1 MSLTY
6 DQLPESVRK
15 IYPWPGADHEVAP
28 GVNQHYVDVGK
39 GDPVLMVHG
48 NPTWSFYYRNLIHGL
63 SDTYRCVAVD
73 HVGCGLSSKPADY
86 AYRLENHV
94 SNLVTLIETLDLK
107 DITLVVHDWGGAIGL
122 GAACRVPERIKQ
134 LVIFNTGVFEG
145 PLPASI
151 RVCRLP
157 LIGDV
162 VIRRFNGFLGTGLIR
177 AIADKKR
184 LRNGV
189 EDGFRAP
196 YKNYADRITHLRF
209 VQDIPLE
216 DSHPSRELFLSI
228 GEDMKQFADRPAL
241 MVWGEQD
248 FCFTTFYRDEFAKRL
263 PKVESH
269 GFADSDHWVIEDAHE
284 RIVPLMRDFLKRN
297 A

>member
-1 MSLTY
+1 VSLSY
-6 DQLPESVRK
+6 NDLPESVRN

-28 GVNQHYVDVGK
+28 GVNQHYVDVGE

-48 NPTWSFYYRNLIHGL
+48 NPTWSFYYRNLIKGL
-63 SDTYRCVAVD
+63 MSDYRCIAVD

-86 AYRLENHV
+86 SYRLENHV
-94 SNLVTLIETLDLK
+94 SNLVKLIEDLDLN
-107 DITLVVHDWGGAIGL
+107 DITLVVHDWGGAIGF

-134 LVIFNTGVFEG
+134 VVIFNTGVFEG

-151 RVCRLP
+151 KLCRLP
-157 LIGDV
+157 LVGDV

-184 LRNGV
+184 LQGGV

-196 YKNYADRITHLRF
+196 YRSYKDRITHLRF

-228 GEDMKQFADRPAL
+228 GEQMKQFGDRPAL
-241 MVWGEQD
+241 IIWGEQD
-248 FCFTTFYRDEFAKRL
+248 FCFTPFYRKEFETRFPNAEVHAL
-263 PKVESH
+263 DD
-269 GFADSDHWVIEDAHE
+269 ADHWVIEDAHE
-284 RIVPLMRDFLKRN
+284 RIVPWMRDFIGRN